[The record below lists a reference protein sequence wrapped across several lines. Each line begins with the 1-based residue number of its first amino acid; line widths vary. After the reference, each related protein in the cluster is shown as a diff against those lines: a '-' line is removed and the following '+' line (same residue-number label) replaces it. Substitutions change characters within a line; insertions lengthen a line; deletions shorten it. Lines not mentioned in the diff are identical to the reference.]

1 MKSNLYSK
9 EAEEVTKVANSSAD
23 PKTPCGATILAIEV
37 GRGDGVDLSIPLD
50 DSKVFSPDLT
60 VDVARWEK
68 MGVGAKTIEMVKRVG
83 LVKHLL
89 Y

>member
-9 EAEEVTKVANSSAD
+9 EAEEVARVSKITGDS
-23 PKTPCGATILAIEV
+23 KTTSGATILAIEL
-37 GRGDGVDLSIPLD
+37 GRGDDVDLSIPLD
-50 DSKVFSPDLT
+50 DSKLFSPDLT